1 MYPEYNNLSLKKLK
15 NTCKAMQLFKL
26 CLHICGTRNMK
37 RLYFLYTKN
46 LKSAV
51 KTLIVFG
58 LHVHSY
64 GINTMD

>member
-1 MYPEYNNLSLKKLK
+1 MYPEYNNCSHKELK
-15 NTCKAMQLFKL
+15 NTFKAMQLFKL
-26 CLHICGTRNMK
+26 CLHICGTHNMK

-46 LKSAV
+46 LKSAI

-58 LHVHSY
+58 LHLHIY